1 MLVVYNTRSNPEPLE
16 FLVEVAVA
24 AAAASIGLDHH
35 VKPQHHRHQLDSAF
49 LPLIDLL
56 HDRFRT

>member
-1 MLVVYNTRSNPEPLE
+1 MLVVYNTPSNPEPLE

-49 LPLIDLL
+49 FTPD
-56 HDRFRT
+56 